1 MMVNFSGGHQLDHL
15 IFSSLISSFTME
27 KVQMFFILVQRVV
40 VTKCSISIR
49 LLVQHRHL
57 LLLPCSPSSKAQNS
71 ASQLGIV

>member
-1 MMVNFSGGHQLDHL
+1 
-15 IFSSLISSFTME
+15 
-27 KVQMFFILVQRVV
+27 MFFILVQRVV